1 MKDKTV
7 LKWKERKKKWLVQW
21 HTDFHVHLVQWQAN
35 FQYNLL
41 IFFNI
46 LDILFKYSLNSWF
59 SL

>member
-1 MKDKTV
+1 MK
-7 LKWKERKKKWLVQW
+7 RAKKKWLVQW